1 MRFPKERIP
10 ELEKRYSIYWWK
22 DDEELRYDEIIADPF
37 KNLIFTILSQN
48 TSSENTRRAY
58 ISLKRKYRIEPSV
71 LSKADPKELS
81 RVIRQGGLQNLK
93 AERIVNVSKLI
104 MERYGGD
111 FKKVFSLP
119 KEELRDEL
127 KSLKGVGDK
136 TADVLMSSIFGQK
149 EYFVVDTHMMRIAK
163 RLGLVGEGASYAE
176 VQRKLKEFLPLEN
189 GDEKLAGLF
198 WLMAKYTCDAK
209 RPRCQECLLSDLCN
223 YPKIRG
229 M

>member
-1 MRFPKERIP
+1 MRFPKELIP

-209 RPRCQECLLSDLCN
+209 RPRCQECLLSDLCK